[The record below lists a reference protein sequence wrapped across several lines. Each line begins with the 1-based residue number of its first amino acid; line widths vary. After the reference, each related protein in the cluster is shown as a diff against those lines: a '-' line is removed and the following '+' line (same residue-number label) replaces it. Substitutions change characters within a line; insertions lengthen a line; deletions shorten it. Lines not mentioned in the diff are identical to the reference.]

1 MKKKTILIVEDD
13 PLNMKL
19 FHSILSMEGF
29 ELIQAYEAEQG
40 MKLAKTNRPDLI
52 LMDIQLPGMNGLEA
66 TRIIKNDPQ
75 LQHTP
80 VVALTAHAMEG
91 DDQKAYEAGCNGYI
105 TKPIDVRTFADTV
118 RSKLGSN
125 QQELSTIIPD
135 LPSTEYKEIR
145 GHDRYRKSIL
155 IVDDEPLNRKLLSGM
170 LESENYHLMTSED
183 GESALDI
190 INQQLPDII
199 LLDIMMPGMDGYE
212 VTRKLKSCPDTCSI
226 PIILITAL
234 SAYDDKIKG
243 LEAGAD
249 EFLNKPVQ
257 AEELITRVQSLLR
270 MKEYHERLTS
280 KVVTEKNFTHQPQ
293 SDTPPAN
300 QREKQVVLVVEDSP
314 EYRRLVQA
322 HLQGEPYRLLMA
334 SSGKEAVA
342 LIEQEAVDCLLL
354 DIMLPDMD
362 GFAICEK
369 LQNNEAYRHI
379 QTVGITSAEDLSL
392 KIKGIE
398 AGFDDYLIKPV
409 NFTELKVRIKALLR
423 KKAYLDQLQDK
434 YQAGFQ
440 QAISDQL
447 TGLYNNSYFK
457 HFLGVDIQKADR
469 RGYPISL
476 IMADVDNFKLVNDE
490 HGHITGDLVLK
501 EIASTLKNTI
511 RITDVAARYGGEE
524 FALILPYTD
533 PDSAM
538 VLADRILEAVR
549 SSPFA
554 ADAVEQGLPITI
566 SLGIATYPY
575 HASSA
580 TKLLERADQSL
591 YKAKKQ
597 GKDCWTIFQPADG
610 FSQSGKEIS

>member
-29 ELIQAYEAEQG
+29 ELIQAYKAEQG
-40 MKLAKTNRPDLI
+40 MKLAKTHRPDLI
-52 LMDIQLPGMNGLEA
+52 LMDIQLPGMDGLEA

-91 DDQKAYEAGCNGYI
+91 DDQIAFDAGCNGYI

-135 LPSTEYKEIR
+135 LPSTEYRKVR

-170 LESENYHLMTSED
+170 LEAENYHLITAED
-183 GESALDI
+183 GESALGI

-212 VTRKLKSCPDTCSI
+212 ITRKLKSCPDTCSI

-257 AEELITRVQSLLR
+257 TEELITRVQSLLR
-270 MKEYHERLTS
+270 MKEYHERLTN
-280 KVVTEKNFTHQPQ
+280 KVLTEENFTRQPQ
-293 SDTPPAN
+293 LKTPSAD
-300 QREKQVVLVVEDSP
+300 QQEQQVVLVVEDNP
-314 EYRRLVQA
+314 KYRRLVQL

-334 SSGKEAVA
+334 SNGKEALA
-342 LIEQEAVDCLLL
+342 LIEHEAIDCLLI

-362 GFAICEK
+362 GFSICEK
-369 LQNNEAYRHI
+369 LQNNEAYPHI
-379 QTVGITSAEDLSL
+379 QTVGITSTEDLSL

-398 AGFDDYLIKPV
+398 TGFDDYLIKPV

-434 YQAGFQ
+434 YQAVFQ

-457 HFLGVDIQKADR
+457 HFLGIDIQKADR
-469 RGYPISL
+469 QEYPISL
-476 IMADVDNFKLVNDE
+476 IMADVDNFKLVNDL

-501 EIASTLKNTI
+501 EIAATLKKSI

-549 SSPFA
+549 AYPFA
-554 ADAVEQGLPITI
+554 ADAVEQGLPITL

-580 TKLLERADQSL
+580 TELLERADQLL
-591 YKAKKQ
+591 YQSKKK
-597 GKDCWTIFQPADG
+597 GKNCWTIFQPTDG
-610 FSQSGKEIS
+610 FSQSSKESI